1 METTK
6 VVLTVVAA
14 VTVKEMIAI
23 AIGTETMI
31 VIVVADVKEMI
42 VDAEMTAQIII
53 AVTVDQNSVLNQ
65 GLNKGPLCLIKMQD
79 VDVKNIR
86 ITVVIVNQNVEKVWK
101 CAGNLPHIFNI
112 KTVCTI
118 NYLLFGTFYKDK

>member
-1 METTK
+1 METTR

-14 VTVKEMIAI
+14 AAVKEILGIATGTVI
-23 AIGTETMI
+23 EIGI
-31 VIVVADVKEMI
+31 VIVGADMKEMI

-65 GLNKGPLCLIKMQD
+65 GLNKGPLCSIKMQD

-86 ITVVIVNQNVEKVWK
+86 ITVVIVNQMWKKFGNVRD
-101 CAGNLPHIFNI
+101 ASRTFFNI
-112 KTVCTI
+112 KQFTS
-118 NYLLFGTFYKDK
+118 